1 MKNPQDKSASNT
13 QEYNDSVAQTQL
25 AAFSAVGVHHTQGG
39 WPKEINL
46 NELSQVNRF
55 LTKIEKEELFTDRVY
70 ELATAA
76 ESQVMQNI
84 AVNIYSQYFDYEDE
98 IMQFVPTLAGIYL
111 GNETIRA
118 NDQIKEDIK
127 RKMIEVFFK
136 NTFDDLR
143 DFYNYEVKKIV
154 ENYRY
159 IKIVDDSNTN
169 KQNCDE
175 EFEDCE
181 NMNTNQDC
189 DEEFEDCDNI
199 NTNNQDCD
207 EELRIV
213 GT

>member
-98 IMQFVPTLAGIYL
+98 ATEP
-111 GNETIRA
+111 R
-118 NDQIKEDIK
+118 EDRMMTK
-127 RKMIEVFFK
+127 CVF
-136 NTFDDLR
+136 R
-143 DFYNYEVKKIV
+143 DPEQVGWIIIFLKKFP
-154 ENYRY
+154 N
-159 IKIVDDSNTN
+159 
-169 KQNCDE
+169 
-175 EFEDCE
+175 
-181 NMNTNQDC
+181 
-189 DEEFEDCDNI
+189 
-199 NTNNQDCD
+199 
-207 EELRIV
+207 LW
-213 GT
+213 